1 MARNLTGR
9 KLKKKLDVPAALV
22 LVMDAAADR
31 KAAETVFL
39 DMTGVVDYLDV
50 MCITTGETPI
60 QNRAIADC
68 VVKRLKEYDIIPDS
82 LQGYQSGSWIVLDY
96 SWLVVHVMLPEIR
109 SFYRLEDLWSEGEV
123 LDI

>member
-68 VVKRLKEYDIIPDS
+68 VVERLKEYDIIPDS
-82 LQGYQSGSWIVLDY
+82 LQGYQSASWIVLDY